1 VQVSSDRGAD
11 YDQIVVFNLL
21 ETQYALP
28 LATVERVVRAVEITP
43 LPQAPEIV
51 LGVIN
56 AWGHLVPVVDVR
68 RRFGLPARE
77 LRVDDRFLI
86 ARASRRLVALVAD
99 SVAGVQMLESRQTEA
114 SGQDLSFARGLKG
127 VARLADGLALIYDLD
142 QFLSL
147 DEEHQLDAALAG
159 GPE

>member
-1 VQVSSDRGAD
+1 
-11 YDQIVVFNLL
+11 VVFTLG
-21 ETQYALP
+21 ETQYALF

-56 AWGHLVPVVDVR
+56 AWGQLAPVVDVR
-68 RRFGLPARE
+68 RRFGLPGRG

-86 ARASRRLVALVAD
+86 ARTPRRLLALVVD
-99 SVAGVQMLESRQTEA
+99 SVEGIQELECQQARAACQ
-114 SGQDLSFARGLKG
+114 GLSFAHGLQG
-127 VARLADGLALIYDLD
+127 VAKLADGLALIYDLD

-147 DEEHQLDAALAG
+147 DEERQLDEALAG
-159 GPE
+159 GPA